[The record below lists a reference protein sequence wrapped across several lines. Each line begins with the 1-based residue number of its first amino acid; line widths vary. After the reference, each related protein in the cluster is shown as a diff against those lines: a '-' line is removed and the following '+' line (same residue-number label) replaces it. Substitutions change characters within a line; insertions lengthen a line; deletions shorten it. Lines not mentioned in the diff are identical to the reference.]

1 MSPWHLAAGGAP
13 FTKDQRDKAL
23 AEINAK
29 MAPPASAAT
38 LAKFARRGGRRAG
51 HAAHAVR

>member
-1 MSPWHLAAGGAP
+1 MLSRIAFNLKLRPY
-13 FTKDQRDKAL
+13 TL

-38 LAKFARRGGRRAG
+38 LAKFARRGGS
-51 HAAHAVR
+51 